1 MPSRE
6 RKRAHAR
13 TEGLRHTLSQCVVL
27 AGSMSIY
34 YNQFL
39 LPREFFL
46 AMLITYCVALAGA
59 ASGLLISSLTESETS
74 AIQIGLAHVFL
85 LLSLSGVLWPLLSAP
100 AWLSWLSY
108 VSPVTYAAADIR
120 SVVTRGW
127 TVDRVW
133 RNFVASLLWASAC
146 IAVVSIMMRVQQRKR
161 VWLASAKRDQL
172 KV

>member
-1 MPSRE
+1 
-6 RKRAHAR
+6 
-13 TEGLRHTLSQCVVL
+13 
-27 AGSMSIY
+27 MSIY

-46 AMLITYCVALAGA
+46 ALLVTFCVALAGA
-59 ASGLLISSLTESETS
+59 ASGLLISSLTESETT

-120 SVVTRGW
+120 SVVTREW

-133 RNFVASLLWASAC
+133 RNFVASLLWASVC
-146 IAVVSIMMRVQQRKR
+146 IAIVSVMIKVQQRKR
-161 VWLASAKRDQL
+161 VWFVSTKRDSI

>member
-1 MPSRE
+1 
-6 RKRAHAR
+6 
-13 TEGLRHTLSQCVVL
+13 
-27 AGSMSIY
+27 MSIY

-46 AMLITYCVALAGA
+46 ALLVTFCVALAGA
-59 ASGLLISSLTESETS
+59 ASGLLISSLTESETT

-120 SVVTRGW
+120 SVVTREW

-133 RNFVASLLWASAC
+133 RNFVASLLWASVC
-146 IAVVSIMMRVQQRKR
+146 IAIVSVMIKVQQRKR
-161 VWLASAKRDQL
+161 LWFVSTKRDSI